1 MINDVITAT
10 ATIYAVDPVTKQLT
24 PKQKVVSQVPTA
36 VCDVAIYSWGFAAIG
51 RRGRQFVSHTRI

>member
-36 VCDVAIYSWGFAAIG
+36 VYDVAIY
-51 RRGRQFVSHTRI
+51 